1 MLGFSKKT
9 IINTDSKQIEL
20 KIVCFLAEE
29 KLKNLSDFVTIVS
42 QYNQIQS
49 KAFSVILLTYAKS
62 STPFTT
68 RSN

>member
-1 MLGFSKKT
+1 MLGFSKET

-29 KLKNLSDFVTIVS
+29 KLKNLLDLVTIGS
-42 QYNQIQS
+42 LYIKLSLNF
-49 KAFSVILLTYAKS
+49 FSDITYYAKS

-68 RSN
+68 RSY